1 MGTTLVSARFVR
13 CGCGATI
20 TPEQAV
26 NARLVWPELCRECAG
41 HVRTYIPP
49 YNYTAHRMNN
59 RRGDLTEGQH
69 DHGQTRRA
77 GAGTCRLA

>member
-41 HVRTYIPP
+41 HVRTYIASVERRERWRVRRLGWEARFERVR
-49 YNYTAHRMNN
+49 AHERRM
-59 RRGDLTEGQH
+59 GQ
-69 DHGQTRRA
+69 G
-77 GAGTCRLA
+77 